1 MTSPT
6 SAFFDDLR
14 ARGREPLLATA
25 KGTIRVEV
33 TDGPRVER
41 WLVEVDRG
49 SLEVTEDSRVAD
61 CTLRADR
68 AFFDRLVS
76 GRENAVASVLRGAL
90 DVEGDW
96 ALLLLFQRLFRG
108 PNEVS
113 GDGDGDGAEAQP

>member
-14 ARGREPLLATA
+14 ARGHEPLLATA
-25 KGTIRVEV
+25 RGTIRVEV
-33 TDGPRVER
+33 TDGPHVER

-49 SLEVTEDSRVAD
+49 SLEVTADSRAAD
-61 CTLRADR
+61 CTLRSDR

-76 GRENAVASVLRGAL
+76 GRDNAVASVLRGAL

-108 PNEVS
+108 RNDLE
-113 GDGDGDGAEAQP
+113 GLGDGAEAQP